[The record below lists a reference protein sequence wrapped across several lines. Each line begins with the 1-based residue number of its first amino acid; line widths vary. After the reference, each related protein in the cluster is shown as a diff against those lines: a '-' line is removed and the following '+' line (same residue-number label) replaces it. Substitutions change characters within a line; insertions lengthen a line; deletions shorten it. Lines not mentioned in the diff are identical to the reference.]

1 MNGARDLACGHVR
14 AAFGL
19 GRAGVAVVLSRE
31 VEERAVLHQVVARLG
46 ERAVSL
52 ALCRRGKHRR
62 CLRDRRRS
70 RCAKRFRSPPISMEA
85 PGERLAYAVLLSR
98 DRLKPDVL
106 TVVGIDRRSANFG
119 KTVDRLDMP

>member
-1 MNGARDLACGHVR
+1 MFGQHLDL
-14 AAFGL
+14 
-19 GRAGVAVVLSRE
+19 GVAVVLSRE
-31 VEERAVLHQVVARLG
+31 VEERAVLRQAVARLG

-119 KTVDRLDMP
+119 KT